1 MNVPAVPA
9 LDKDQLIQRL
19 QAADGPADNAG
30 VFPEALWEILVSV
43 RAPLWSLP
51 RELGGDELGRLDL
64 IDRYAAIAEGSLTA
78 AFILSQHDAAVR
90 RMVAGPN
97 CPQARIWLDR
107 IARGEA
113 FTTIGVSQLTTSRRL
128 GSQAMRAE
136 PLEDQGYRL
145 NGAMPWVTAAERSQV
160 LVTGAVLEDG
170 RQILVVLPTDRA
182 GVSVRPAFEL
192 AALVASRTT
201 EVDCRDVVVRADELI
216 GGPAADVM
224 AHINAAGT
232 GGLETSALALGQ
244 ARAALRALET
254 EVVGR
259 DELAESIEVLKT
271 QVKEVGAALQ
281 ETAVGAS
288 DAPSSASVR
297 ARANA
302 VALRSTQAYLTAR
315 RGRGF
320 LLSDP
325 AQRWARQALFFLVWS
340 CPTPVAN
347 AAIRDLAGVCS
358 L

>member
-1 MNVPAVPA
+1 
-9 LDKDQLIQRL
+9 
-19 QAADGPADNAG
+19 
-30 VFPEALWEILVSV
+30 
-43 RAPLWSLP
+43 
-51 RELGGDELGRLDL
+51 
-64 IDRYAAIAEGSLTA
+64 
-78 AFILSQHDAAVR
+78 
-90 RMVAGPN
+90 
-97 CPQARIWLDR
+97 
-107 IARGEA
+107 
-113 FTTIGVSQLTTSRRL
+113 
-128 GSQAMRAE
+128 MRAE
-136 PLEDQGYRL
+136 PLADGSYRL

-182 GVSVRPAFEL
+182 GVSIKPAFDL

-201 EVDCRDVVVRADELI
+201 EVDCQDVVIQADEVI
-216 GGPAADVM
+216 GGPAIDVM

-232 GGLETSALALGQ
+232 GGLETSALAIGQ
-244 ARAALRALET
+244 ARAALRGLQA
-254 EVVGR
+254 
-259 DELAESIEVLKT
+259 EVLGREELNDSSDSLHT
-271 QVKEVGAALQ
+271 QIEQVWVALRA
-281 ETAVGAS
+281 TAEGES
-288 DAPSSASVR
+288 DAPSPASVR

-347 AAIRDLAGVCS
+347 AAIRELAGVCT